1 MGTGLLALL
10 LMAGT
15 PDWTAT
21 ADKLAQS
28 LVTVVSNE
36 GSCTGWILNDHA
48 KNDKD
53 WVVTAAH
60 CNGPELYADNAP
72 AKVVM
77 LDRKHDLMVLEVED
91 LDRPAVKLSGKLPQL
106 GEEIASL
113 GFGYGLE
120 KPMLRIAH
128 ISNPAIE
135 LPDVEGGPFVMIDAP
150 YVSGQSGG
158 PVVNAQGEIVSIV
171 QRANGVLGIGVDAVR
186 IAKSVSRYLPKS

>member
-1 MGTGLLALL
+1 MFWLLALTVI
-10 LMAGT
+10 AA

-36 GSCTGWILNDHA
+36 GSCTGWVLNDHA
-48 KNDKD
+48 KGDKD
-53 WVVTAAH
+53 WIVTAAH
-60 CNGPELYADNAP
+60 CDGSGLFADNAP

-77 LDRKHDLMVLEVED
+77 KDRKHDLMVLEVED
-91 LDRPAVKLSGKLPQL
+91 LDRPAVKLSGKTPQL
-106 GEEIASL
+106 GEEIMSM

-135 LPDVEGGPFVMIDAP
+135 LPDVEGGPFVMIDAA
-150 YVSGQSGG
+150 YVNGQSGG

-186 IAKSVSRYLPKS
+186 IAKSVQRYLPKS